1 MAGGQ
6 NYGNEVLIDG
16 VSQQRS
22 ENGSSYDEE
31 APSVEALAEFKVTT
45 SLPEA
50 EFGRTTGGVE
60 DFVTKSGANAYH
72 GTGYEL
78 YRDASLDA
86 NTFFNKGWR
95 AYYCTGSN
103 DTAGMPGWMEHAGRS
118 QERLRRNPRW
128 TDSHSRSST
137 TDTTRASSSSR
148 GNS

>member
-72 GTGYEL
+72 GTAYEL
-78 YRDASLDA
+78 YRDA
-86 NTFFNKGWR
+86 
-95 AYYCTGSN
+95 
-103 DTAGMPGWMEHAGRS
+103 
-118 QERLRRNPRW
+118 
-128 TDSHSRSST
+128 
-137 TDTTRASSSSR
+137 
-148 GNS
+148 